1 MVFLLLI
8 LAGAGMHREKASA
21 AVLDQ
26 SQIGKVIWF
35 GDSRTVF
42 FAKAVYGS
50 KAKKGVWPTTIL
62 NSHVVAR
69 RSAAF
74 SWANGGGYRALAKR
88 LKARP
93 DSVVIFNFGVNDL
106 GRGYNRKGSYV
117 KLVKKICRK
126 FPKATVCIMSV
137 NPVKASSRNP
147 YAKTKSRAAGLNRKI
162 NAFNRYMYRH
172 LYQSCPYI
180 NTNKDVKFSYKDG
193 LHYTYRTYR
202 NIAYYVFGYARL
214 QAVTQGSYQITME

>member
-1 MVFLLLI
+1 MKKKNLFVVLFLLI
-8 LAGAGMHREKASA
+8 TFAGVCMPRDAHA
-21 AVLDQ
+21 AVLDS
-26 SQIGKVIWF
+26 SQIAKVIWF

-50 KAKKGVWPTTIL
+50 KAKKGIRPATIL
-62 NSHVVAR
+62 NKHVVAQ
-69 RSAAF
+69 RSATYK
-74 SWANGGGYRALAKR
+74 WAKKGGYRQLAKR

-106 GRGYNRKGSYV
+106 GRGYNRKKSYV
-117 KLVKKICRK
+117 KLVKKICRR

-147 YAKTKSRAAGLNRKI
+147 YARTFARAKRLNRKI
-162 NAFNRYMYRH
+162 DSFNRYMYKH
-172 LYQSCPYI
+172 LYRFCPYI
-180 NTNKDVKFSYKDG
+180 NTNKAVKFYYKDG

-202 NIAYYVFGYARL
+202 NIAYYVFGYYRL
-214 QAVTQGSYQITME
+214 K

>member
-1 MVFLLLI
+1 MKNKTSIKVFLILLLLI
-8 LAGAGMHREKASA
+8 TFAGAGIQKEAHA
-21 AVLDQ
+21 AVLDH
-26 SQIGKVIWF
+26 SQIAKVIWF

-50 KAKKGVWPTTIL
+50 KAKKGVRPATIL

-69 RSAAF
+69 RSAAY
-74 SWANGGGYRALAKR
+74 SWAKGGGFRQLAKR

-106 GRGYNRKGSYV
+106 GRGYNRKSSYV

-126 FPKATVCIMSV
+126 FPHATVCIMSV

-147 YAKTKSRAAGLNRKI
+147 YARTSSRANRLNRKI
-162 NAFNRYMYRH
+162 DSFNRYMYKH
-172 LYQSCPYI
+172 LYRSCLYI
-180 NTNKDVKFSYKDG
+180 NTNKAVKFYYKDG

-202 NIAYYVFGYARL
+202 NIAYYVFGYYRL
-214 QAVTQGSYQITME
+214 K